1 MVNGHI
7 SLIFY
12 PNLQISKMCSIN
24 ADKSMS
30 VEGIYP
36 VFPPYFSGFCLFCV
50 G

>member
-36 VFPPYFSGFCLFCV
+36 VFPHILAVFAFFV
-50 G
+50 

>member
-24 ADKSMS
+24 ADKSERRRDLS
-30 VEGIYP
+30 GFSP
-36 VFPPYFSGFCLFCV
+36 FFSGFCLFCV